1 MNAKKQPETESFDAA
16 ELGAMMREMREN
28 LGHDLDAVARDLRI
42 RLVYLEAIE
51 SGRLTDLPGNAY
63 VSGFLRSYSDFLGLE
78 GEEIVRRFKMAGAEI
93 SSQPQL
99 HLPSPVEEGRLPT
112 GSILLVAAV
121 IAAAAYGGWYYLSGT
136 GNGTMETVAS
146 LPKEL
151 SGLVDDAT
159 NQTAPAEVAT
169 TPALPEATSD
179 TGGSASRTADS
190 TSDTAPAA
198 APVESENPSAPAPA
212 ETAAAT
218 VSAAQPAEAPQTQV
232 ASTAENSAATTSA
245 SPASPATSATE
256 STTSEVST
264 TAPAVPEQTAAV
276 TADPAPAPTTTP
288 APAPTAAP
296 TAAETPAVAAESP
309 ASTVPPADAPAAP
322 VVSQA
327 SDNTPAPAAPSAAAP
342 AAPTVSTPPADTAVQ
357 TAVAS
362 PASRPDPAPS
372 AITDPAPTVTASRPS
387 SDSSSPPSSANPDG
401 TVRIV
406 VRATA
411 DSYVAVRTGDNQPLF
426 SQLMRR
432 GDSYEVPSG
441 ADLILETGN
450 AGGLQITVG
459 GKRVPS
465 LGPIGQIRRNIP
477 LDAEKL
483 LSGIN

>member
-28 LGHDLDAVARDLRI
+28 LGHELDAVARDLRI

-51 SGRLTDLPGNAY
+51 SGRLADLPGNAY

-112 GSILLVAAV
+112 ASILLVAAV

-136 GNGTMETVAS
+136 GKGPMETVAS

-159 NQTAPAEVAT
+159 NQTAPAEVAQ
-169 TPALPEATSD
+169 TPAPPEATSD
-179 TGGSASRTADS
+179 TGGAATQTADAVAETAAAAVPAENANAPSAAATTSATEPAVENTSATTS
-190 TSDTAPAA
+190 TPAATPADAPAVA
-198 APVESENPSAPAPA
+198 QSSAPAPA
-212 ETAAAT
+212 A
-218 VSAAQPAEAPQTQV
+218 
-232 ASTAENSAATTSA
+232 
-245 SPASPATSATE
+245 
-256 STTSEVST
+256 
-264 TAPAVPEQTAAV
+264 PEQTAAV
-276 TADPAPAPTTTP
+276 PTDP

-296 TAAETPAVAAESP
+296 TPVPTPTP
-309 ASTVPPADAPAAP
+309 
-322 VVSQA
+322 
-327 SDNTPAPAAPSAAAP
+327 TPAPAAEVETPETPETPSPPATSAVAGNTPASAAPTVAAP
-342 AAPTVSTPPADTAVQ
+342 AAPSVATPPAETPVRTAV
-357 TAVAS
+357 VS
-362 PASRPDPAPS
+362 PPARPAPAPS
-372 AITDPAPTVTASRPS
+372 VVSEPAPTVTASRPAPETSSASS
-387 SDSSSPPSSANPDG
+387 SDVSDG

-465 LGPIGQIRRNIP
+465 LGPVGQIRRNIP